1 MPYLRF
7 RCSAGH
13 QFVSQAHETATG
25 SAIELDCR
33 GVDHDGSRCERRAAA
48 LVAKNDRVGRTT
60 NGATTI

>member
-13 QFVSQAHETATG
+13 QFVSQAHESATG

-33 GVDHDGSRCERRAAA
+33 GVDHNGSRCDRRAEA
-48 LVAKNDRVGRTT
+48 LVAKNDRISRSTT
-60 NGATTI
+60 ASSAS